1 MGGNSCVCGER
12 GRPDRNEG
20 NEQTTNS
27 WLEDMIGFRAC
38 AAIVHT
44 PPWCRVQTR
53 MSIGCI
59 IMIDKNPVL
68 MWHHNSSKRVKGG
81 GAAKR
86 GGVGETTMRLTFLPF
101 ISQVRVLT
109 AQSDTPMRWAAR
121 Q

>member
-27 WLEDMIGFRAC
+27 WLEDMIGFRAY
-38 AAIVHT
+38 AAIIRT

-68 MWHHNSSKRVKGG
+68 MWHHNSSKRV
-81 GAAKR
+81 R
-86 GGVGETTMRLTFLPF
+86 GRGEREGEGWGRLG
-101 ISQVRVLT
+101 IEYRVPVLVIP
-109 AQSDTPMRWAAR
+109 SHTPLHK
-121 Q
+121 QGK

>member
-1 MGGNSCVCGER
+1 MGGDSCVCGER

-27 WLEDMIGFRAC
+27 WLEDMIGFRAY
-38 AAIVHT
+38 AAIIHT

-68 MWHHNSSKRVKGG
+68 MWHHNSSKRV
-81 GAAKR
+81 R
-86 GGVGETTMRLTFLPF
+86 GRGEREGVGWGSADNHAAYLPLLR
-101 ISQVRVLT
+101 QPNQT
-109 AQSDTPMRWAAR
+109 AQ
-121 Q
+121 